1 MDLLPL
7 LNFTGGFL
15 SLKFE
20 ERTEDQ
26 WKQWKWSK
34 TSETFVKCSG
44 KLKNYT
50 NAASEKKMLLLKYKC
65 L

>member
-34 TSETFVKCSG
+34 TSETFVSALENSRITQMLPQKG
-44 KLKNYT
+44 KY
-50 NAASEKKMLLLKYKC
+50 YF
-65 L
+65 